1 MKNHIDNIHHSHGQ
15 QYGYPHVTALMFLQ
29 TAEEGGEIVFCDG
42 EYIPKQTKGSGVVF
56 PSNFMF
62 SHEVKE
68 VIKGDRYSL
77 MTWIL

>member
-1 MKNHIDNIHHSHGQ
+1 M
-15 QYGYPHVTALMFLQ
+15 
-29 TAEEGGEIVFCDG
+29 FCDG